1 MSVAHNKNLG
11 NIGQGYG
18 ENTLGISYT
27 HKFTLNHFSVMLGIP
42 LCANYWEAYAPVR
55 VGDDHWTYH
64 KACAV
69 KVKYLQ
75 LFGTIH

>member
-1 MSVAHNKNLG
+1 
-11 NIGQGYG
+11 
-18 ENTLGISYT
+18 
-27 HKFTLNHFSVMLGIP
+27 MLGIP

-69 KVKYLQ
+69 KVKYLSKYL